1 MKKFILGIIFLFAL
15 TSCGSKANSNDEE
28 VMTDSIATDSI
39 SADTLVADS
48 TVILEDTILTAN
60 EVNE

>member
-1 MKKFILGIIFLFAL
+1 MKKFILGIIVLFAL
-15 TSCGSKANSNDEE
+15 TSCGSKSNSNDEE
-28 VMTDSIATDSI
+28 LMTDSIADDSI
-39 SADTLVADS
+39 STDALVADS

>member
-1 MKKFILGIIFLFAL
+1 MKKFILGIIVLFAL
-15 TSCGSKANSNDEE
+15 TSCGSKSNSNDEE
-28 VMTDSIATDSI
+28 VMTDSIA
-39 SADTLVADS
+39 ADTLVADS

>member
-1 MKKFILGIIFLFAL
+1 MKKFILSIIFLFAL
-15 TSCGSKANSNDEE
+15 TSCGFKANNNDEE

-39 SADTLVADS
+39 STDTLVTDS
-48 TVILEDTILTAN
+48 TVILADTLLTAN